1 MSHHHDHDR
10 TLPRGALLA
19 VGALI
24 GISLVSVIAVR
35 ILQPEGVKTPIE
47 AAVVDSR
54 ELRFVDVGKGEVAI
68 YDWPEGKLVETL
80 DPGTDNFIRGV
91 IRGLARERRSIDA
104 GTDTP
109 FRLSR
114 LDNGR
119 LTLED
124 PATGRVLTLEAYGA
138 TNAASFRRLLET
150 QSQRTSNRLDTA
162 GNGLKS

>member
-1 MSHHHDHDR
+1 MSNHDHDR

-19 VGALI
+19 VAALI
-24 GISLVSVIAVR
+24 GVSLVSVIAVR
-35 ILQPEGVKTPIE
+35 ILQPQGARAPIE

-54 ELRFVDVGKGEVAI
+54 DLRFVDVGKGEVAI
-68 YDWPEGKLVETL
+68 YDWPDGRLVETL

-91 IRGLARERRSIDA
+91 IRGLARERRSVDA

-114 LDNGR
+114 FDNGQ

-124 PATGRVLTLEAYGA
+124 TATGRVLTLEAYGA
-138 TNAASFRRLLET
+138 TNAASFSRLLQT
-150 QSQRTSNRLDTA
+150 QSQRTSIRLDTA
-162 GNGLKS
+162 GNGFKS